1 MSALI
6 VLVNSDP
13 RTLRHL
19 EGRLSECGYL
29 VAPAASF
36 LEARRLLTSTTPDL
50 LVVGMRLGAYNGL
63 HLAIRTRL
71 DHPDVPVILT
81 HSGPDPIAEAE
92 ARRHGAAFIP
102 TALDNPEFLPEV
114 KAAIARRQQSQR
126 PLRRWTRRPVSQP
139 VQAGVG
145 DASAQILDVSYGGVC
160 LSFSEPCEIPAIFDV
175 FVPAAGL
182 TMHAQRVW
190 TSGSPQES
198 VVCGAV
204 LLDAPADH
212 WHRFVDVLVDR
223 DAAG

>member
-29 VAPAASF
+29 VAPVKSF
-36 LEARRLLTSTTPDL
+36 LEAQRLLTSTTPDL
-50 LVVGMRLGAYNGL
+50 LVTALRLGAYNGL

-71 DHPDVPVILT
+71 DHPDIPVIVT
-81 HSGPDPIAEAE
+81 HSDPDPVAEAE

-114 KAAIARRQQSQR
+114 RAAVTRRQQSQR

-145 DASAQILDVSYGGVC
+145 AASAQILDVSYGGMR
-160 LSFSEPCEIPAIFDV
+160 LSFSAPCEVPTTFEV

-190 TSGSPQES
+190 SSGSAQES
-198 VVCGAV
+198 FVCGAV

-223 DAAG
+223 DAAE